1 MGMSRIG
8 RSKLLLEV
16 IAIRKKIAKYIGKYI
31 TKDLISEFN
40 KKRYWQSAGISIEEA
55 QVYWLSALSMPEALR
70 EGLQMF
76 GLWSEELEGRCRG
89 FSTRDRVAWVAVDPK
104 SLSHLFRLCPVSR
117 RVALVVEHLAALTS
131 KPVGEVSWLLVS
143 LIVLLDT
150 RVYLLLTKTLRCSSE
165 PLSVLVFLRFMKNKC
180 PQLSRGPY

>member
-1 MGMSRIG
+1 MHVAWRGEGFVNYNMLRRFWHMAIG
-8 RSKLLLEV
+8 KRAGVVVKKVLRGPDSLGNVQDRQIKASAGSYRHTE
-16 IAIRKKIAKYIGKYI
+16 KIAKYIGKYI

-89 FSTRDRVAWVAVDPK
+89 FSTQDRVAWVAVDPK
-104 SLSHLFRLCPVSR
+104 SLSHLFR
-117 RVALVVEHLAALTS
+117 ALPCV
-131 KPVGEVSWLLVS
+131 
-143 LIVLLDT
+143 
-150 RVYLLLTKTLRCSSE
+150 
-165 PLSVLVFLRFMKNKC
+165 
-180 PQLSRGPY
+180 

>member
-1 MGMSRIG
+1 MHVAWRGEGFVNYNMLRRFWHMAIGKRAGVVVKKVLRGPDSLGNVRIG

-16 IAIRKKIAKYIGKYI
+16 IAIRKRLPSTSAKYI

-76 GLWSEELEGRCRG
+76 GLWSEELGG
-89 FSTRDRVAWVAVDPK
+89 PVQRVFTQVIALLGWRWIEVIGATF
-104 SLSHLFRLCPVSR
+104 FR
-117 RVALVVEHLAALTS
+117 ALPCV
-131 KPVGEVSWLLVS
+131 
-143 LIVLLDT
+143 
-150 RVYLLLTKTLRCSSE
+150 
-165 PLSVLVFLRFMKNKC
+165 
-180 PQLSRGPY
+180 